1 MSSYYTISEKKIK
14 PWTSIIVFFLSVL
27 IFSILYFTVLSQDS
41 SLVRER
47 ERYHA
52 VGCAT
57 AIQEKLETV
66 TSRVQTLAD
75 CIVENADDL
84 DLQHA
89 LAQRI
94 WTRLNDE
101 ASIPLKNIL
110 LAPNGVVSYFY
121 PEEGNEA
128 IRGMNFMDETQP
140 GNAQAIEACK
150 TGKMIITEPFDM
162 KQGNKGI
169 AGRYPI
175 LLKGGTLW
183 GLISFSIE
191 VDDLVHSLHL
201 ADMLG
206 SGVNYE
212 LWYTDTGGNRISLS
226 SQGTITD
233 PIDYT
238 FAMKNLTWTLSLS
251 LPKNHIDRLRII
263 TAILMILMVSSMI
276 TLYVYEHSRMRLTN
290 ELLYEL
296 ANKDSLTGCHSR
308 RYLNTYL
315 LNLENGKWRDET
327 KEYSLAIVDLDH
339 FKQIND
345 VGGHSNG
352 DDILRIVA
360 HKLSATIDADRG
372 DAIIRFGGD
381 EFILLYADRT
391 QEEFRSV
398 LEGVLED
405 VRKIRAEASPNV
417 KISLSGGGVHASE
430 LTSRSYVEF
439 FKIADQRLYIA
450 KQRGRNRFVFESE
463 IRIIEK

>member
-14 PWTSIIVFFLSVL
+14 PWTSIIVFVLSVL

-41 SLVRER
+41 NLVRER

-57 AIQEKLETV
+57 AIQEKLETI
-66 TSRVQTLAD
+66 TARVQTLAD
-75 CIVENADDL
+75 CIVENPEDL
-84 DLQHA
+84 DFHHA
-89 LAQRI
+89 LTQRI
-94 WTRLNDE
+94 WTRLNDD
-101 ASIPLKNIL
+101 AGIPLKNIL

-128 IRGMNFMDETQP
+128 IRAMNFMDPTQP

-175 LLKGGTLW
+175 LLKDGTLW

-212 LWYTDTGGNRISLS
+212 LWYADANGNHISLS
-226 SQGTITD
+226 SQGSIPD
-233 PIDYT
+233 PIDYE
-238 FAMKNLTWTLSLS
+238 FSMKNLTWTLSLS

-263 TAILMILMVSSMI
+263 TAIIMILMVSSMI

-352 DDILRIVA
+352 DDILRTVA
-360 HKLSATIDADRG
+360 RKLSSTIDADRG

-391 QEEFRSV
+391 PEEFRSGLEHV
-398 LEGVLED
+398 LEE
-405 VRKIRAEASPNV
+405 VRKIKSEASPNV
-417 KISLSGGGVHASE
+417 KISLSGGGVHSSE

-450 KQRGRNRFVFESE
+450 KQRGRDRFVFESE

>member
-1 MSSYYTISEKKIK
+1 MSSYYTISAKKIK
-14 PWTSIIVFFLSVL
+14 PWTSIIVFVLSII
-27 IFSILYFTVLSQDS
+27 IFSILYFTVLSQDGK
-41 SLVRER
+41 LVRER

-57 AIQEKLETV
+57 AIQEKLETI

-75 CIVENADDL
+75 SIVEQPEDQDF
-84 DLQHA
+84 QHA
-89 LAQRI
+89 MVQRI
-94 WTRLNDE
+94 WTRLTED

-110 LAPNGVVSYFY
+110 LAPDGIVSYYY
-121 PEEGNEA
+121 PVEGNEA
-128 IRGMNFMDETQP
+128 IAGMNFMDETQP
-140 GNAQAIEACK
+140 GNAQAIEACR
-150 TGKMIITEPFDM
+150 TGKMLISDPFDM

-175 LLKGGTLW
+175 ILKDGSLW

-191 VDDLVHSLHL
+191 IDDLVHSLHL

-206 SGVNYE
+206 SDVNYE
-212 LWYTDTGGNRISLS
+212 LWYTDASGNRISLS
-226 SQGTITD
+226 KEGAIDD
-233 PIDYT
+233 PIDYE
-238 FAMKNLTWTLSLS
+238 FEMKNLTWTLSLS
-251 LPKNHIDRLRII
+251 LPRNRIDRLRII
-263 TAILMILMVSSMI
+263 TAIVMILMVSSMI
-276 TLYVYEHSRMRLTN
+276 TLYVYEHGRMRLTN

-296 ANKDSLTGCHSR
+296 AKKDSLTGCHSR

-315 LNLENGKWRDET
+315 LNTENGKWRDET

-345 VGGHSNG
+345 IGGHSNG
-352 DDILRIVA
+352 DDILRAVA
-360 HKLSATIDADRG
+360 HLLSSTVNAERG

-391 QEEFRSV
+391 QEEFRSGLENV
-398 LEGVLED
+398 LTE
-405 VRKIRAEASPNV
+405 VRKLKAEGSPDL
-417 KISLSGGGVHASE
+417 KITLSGGGIHASE

-439 FKIADQRLYIA
+439 FKVADQRLYIA
-450 KQRGRNRFVFESE
+450 KQRGRDRFVFESE

>member
-1 MSSYYTISEKKIK
+1 
-14 PWTSIIVFFLSVL
+14 
-27 IFSILYFTVLSQDS
+27 
-41 SLVRER
+41 
-47 ERYHA
+47 
-52 VGCAT
+52 
-57 AIQEKLETV
+57 
-66 TSRVQTLAD
+66 
-75 CIVENADDL
+75 
-84 DLQHA
+84 
-89 LAQRI
+89 
-94 WTRLNDE
+94 
-101 ASIPLKNIL
+101 
-110 LAPNGVVSYFY
+110 
-121 PEEGNEA
+121 
-128 IRGMNFMDETQP
+128 
-140 GNAQAIEACK
+140 
-150 TGKMIITEPFDM
+150 
-162 KQGNKGI
+162 
-169 AGRYPI
+169 
-175 LLKGGTLW
+175 
-183 GLISFSIE
+183 
-191 VDDLVHSLHL
+191 
-201 ADMLG
+201 
-206 SGVNYE
+206 
-212 LWYTDTGGNRISLS
+212 
-226 SQGTITD
+226 
-233 PIDYT
+233 
-238 FAMKNLTWTLSLS
+238 
-251 LPKNHIDRLRII
+251 
-263 TAILMILMVSSMI
+263 MILMVSSMI